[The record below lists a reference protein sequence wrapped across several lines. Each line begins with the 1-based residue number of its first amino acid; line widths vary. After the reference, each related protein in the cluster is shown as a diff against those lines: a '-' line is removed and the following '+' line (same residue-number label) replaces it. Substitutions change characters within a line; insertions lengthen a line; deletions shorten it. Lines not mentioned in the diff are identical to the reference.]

1 MVVQEMVLLGSVVAL
16 LVLVLVRALLQAAE
30 LVRVEALV
38 LALEQELALVQQE
51 LVQARSAMVL
61 AQAREWEFHRES
73 GKAREM
79 E

>member
-1 MVVQEMVLLGSVVAL
+1 MVVQETVLLLAVVAL
-16 LVLVLVRALLQAAE
+16 LALVLVRALLQAVQLLRLEAQ
-30 LVRVEALV
+30 VEAL
-38 LALEQELALVQQE
+38 EQE

>member
-1 MVVQEMVLLGSVVAL
+1 MVQETALLLSVVGL
-16 LVLVLVRALLQAAE
+16 LVLVLVRALHQAVLMLRLEAQ
-30 LVRVEALV
+30 LEAL
-38 LALEQELALVQQE
+38 AQELALAQQE

-73 GKAREM
+73 GRHQAM

>member
-1 MVVQEMVLLGSVVAL
+1 MVVQEKVLLGAVVAL
-16 LVLVLVRALLQAAE
+16 LAMVLVRALHQAVQLARAE
-30 LVRVEALV
+30 AQVRV
-38 LALEQELALVQQE
+38 LEQE